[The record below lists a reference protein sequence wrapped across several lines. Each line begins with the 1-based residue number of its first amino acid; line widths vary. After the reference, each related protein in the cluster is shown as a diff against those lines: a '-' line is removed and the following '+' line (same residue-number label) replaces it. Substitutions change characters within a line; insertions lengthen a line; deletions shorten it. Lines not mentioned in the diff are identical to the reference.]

1 MGDEVEA
8 QKHLNRL
15 EEQNGILA
23 LAQQERQSVTRED
36 QFLSHSLS
44 PDEVGRLAQQLRRY
58 SRVRRAFLVRKS
70 VVQLPEKPFYVLG
83 IVPRFSLLEVEIHKN
98 NQELV
103 NQLVKEVQFPGETY
117 VYVFGRGSHW
127 LRRTLR
133 RVKGA
138 QIYDDKK

>member
-1 MGDEVEA
+1 
-8 QKHLNRL
+8 
-15 EEQNGILA
+15 
-23 LAQQERQSVTRED
+23 
-36 QFLSHSLS
+36 
-44 PDEVGRLAQQLRRY
+44 
-58 SRVRRAFLVRKS
+58 
-70 VVQLPEKPFYVLG
+70 VQLPEKPFYVLG